1 MNEIQDIILESEY
14 NVLLALSEYYDKQL
28 ILESYYMEATG
39 GISPAAAPDIIQRFI
54 NWCLKMISN
63 IQNKTRQ
70 VPPRTPLPPA
80 ITRQAETVVQAANEY
95 SDAANNGSSPE
106 QVSQQ
111 MNDINNRVNA
121 SGNNQQN
128 TNNNN
133 NQSTMTV
140 ENLNEATKKVQ
151 QTIDQI
157 NNNIQQMEDV
167 AGQAQDAANQ
177 NKLKAEKEKL
187 KTGGGILKRLNELIT
202 SLTTPIN
209 SIEGEP
215 ISDLKGYSNNII
227 DTIKNATTEQA
238 AQQTYDKAIETYKK
252 LTKFYKD
259 KLINGPVTS
268 KEVDY
273 CKSQVQKIQQ
283 WENGVK
289 QVYEECIAKL
299 KNGGGGQSQPT
310 PQNNPQPQPTNDN
323 NTQTN
328 PQPQQNNPP
337 QNNPSDQSSEPNID
351 PTEFKN
357 VMAARYAKV
366 NNKSEADEVYNS
378 LKSELINAYNW
389 YLKKRYD
396 PAVSPPMK
404 NRYGTQIKTIESL
417 QKQNK
422 IVYKDCINN
431 LQPTDNQT
439 QPTSQPQQNNPSQN
453 NQPLTEEQKATIEQ
467 LKAYS
472 WKPPTPPSGGD
483 LWSYIDSL
491 SFDTAANYVKPM
503 LADIDKK
510 LDYLNNY
517 KTDDPQIESVVNNK
531 KSWLRKMGDQ
541 LVFSVNDL
549 HKDTDKS
556 PLLNNPYNS
565 KSQPINS

>member
-1 MNEIQDIILESEY
+1 MVDLLKAFGRGILY
-14 NVLLALSEYYDKQL
+14 ILCFPFFLVALAIFAVIGLLAFIFQL
-28 ILESYYMEATG
+28 IKSIIYFFTGQKFFPELPEDKELRLMREA
-39 GISPAAAPDIIQRFI
+39 
-54 NWCLKMISN
+54 
-63 IQNKTRQ
+63 
-70 VPPRTPLPPA
+70 
-80 ITRQAETVVQAANEY
+80 
-95 SDAANNGSSPE
+95 
-106 QVSQQ
+106 
-111 MNDINNRVNA
+111 
-121 SGNNQQN
+121 
-128 TNNNN
+128 
-133 NQSTMTV
+133 
-140 ENLNEATKKVQ
+140 
-151 QTIDQI
+151 
-157 NNNIQQMEDV
+157 
-167 AGQAQDAANQ
+167 
-177 NKLKAEKEKL
+177 
-187 KTGGGILKRLNELIT
+187 
-202 SLTTPIN
+202 
-209 SIEGEP
+209 
-215 ISDLKGYSNNII
+215 
-227 DTIKNATTEQA
+227 EQA
-238 AQQTYDKAIETYKK
+238 R
-252 LTKFYKD
+252 
-259 KLINGPVTS
+259 
-268 KEVDY
+268 
-273 CKSQVQKIQQ
+273 
-283 WENGVK
+283 
-289 QVYEECIAKL
+289 
-299 KNGGGGQSQPT
+299 
-310 PQNNPQPQPTNDN
+310 NNPQPQPTNDN

>member
-1 MNEIQDIILESEY
+1 MNEIQDIVLESEY

-28 ILESYYMEATG
+28 VLESYYMEATG

-63 IQNKTRQ
+63 IQNKSRQ

-95 SDAANNGSSPE
+95 SDAANKGSSPE

-111 MNDINNRVNA
+111 MADINNRVNA
-121 SGNNQQN
+121 ANNDQQN
-128 TNNNN
+128 ANNNN

-140 ENLNEATKKVQ
+140 ENLNDATKKVQ

-157 NNNIQQMEDV
+157 NNSIQQMEDV

-177 NKLKAEKEKL
+177 EKIKAEKEKL

-202 SLTTPIN
+202 TLTTPVT

-227 DTIKNATTEQA
+227 ESIKKATTEQD
-238 AQQTYDKAIETYKK
+238 AQKTYEKAIETYKK

-259 KLINGPVTS
+259 KLINGPVKP
-268 KEVDY
+268 KEADY
-273 CKSQVQKIQQ
+273 CKTQVQKIQQ

-299 KNGGGGQSQPT
+299 KNGGGGQQQPTPETT
-310 PQNNPQPQPTNDN
+310 PQNNPQPQNDSSN
-323 NTQTN
+323 QQT
-328 PQPQQNNPP
+328 
-337 QNNPSDQSSEPNID
+337 EPNIN

-366 NNKSEADEVYNS
+366 NNKPEADEVYNS
-378 LKSELINAYNW
+378 LQAELRNAYDW
-389 YLKKRYD
+389 YVDKLND
-396 PAVSPPMK
+396 PKLSPPMK
-404 NRYGTQIKTIESL
+404 YRYKTQAETMQSL

-431 LQPTDNQT
+431 LQPTNNPP
-439 QPTSQPQQNNPSQN
+439 QPTN
-453 NQPLTEEQKATIEQ
+453 
-467 LKAYS
+467 
-472 WKPPTPPSGGD
+472 
-483 LWSYIDSL
+483 
-491 SFDTAANYVKPM
+491 
-503 LADIDKK
+503 
-510 LDYLNNY
+510 
-517 KTDDPQIESVVNNK
+517 VNNAQTNPQPRT
-531 KSWLRKMGDQ
+531 RK
-541 LVFSVNDL
+541 V
-549 HKDTDKS
+549 S
-556 PLLNNPYNS
+556 PEAQNIMN
-565 KSQPINS
+565 QINS